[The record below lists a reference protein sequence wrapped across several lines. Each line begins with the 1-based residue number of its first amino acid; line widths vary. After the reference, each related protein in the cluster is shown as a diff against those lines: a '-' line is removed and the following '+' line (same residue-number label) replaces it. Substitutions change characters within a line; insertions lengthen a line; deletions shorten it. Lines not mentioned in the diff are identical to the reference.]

1 MRGRSAEAA
10 RDAPP
15 ARGFAAVIHRW
26 HCDRRH
32 RPSFVAAMKIT
43 KAPKRKPEVPADLA
57 ALGTRMVEAP
67 EPELAGLL
75 ASVDQWVWPR
85 GDLYSWV
92 AVLNR
97 LDDILARICTETP
110 LRPFQ
115 TAPFAPANRTL
126 LLAILHFARLLLENC
141 MNRKLYASYE
151 HLDTLLGSDDGEVLE
166 ALLYLL
172 LRPAQQHTGS
182 GRHELAV
189 DHARLAVLASAWPPR
204 DHGVEL
210 ADAAQ
215 EAAAFPAG
223 MQSVQMHCHQ
233 RPGGE
238 EPGPATPVRHT
249 HDEPSDWVYVH
260 HLDTETRSAGAI
272 VLAADRHGRLSEEER
287 FELFHK
293 VRVALAFRAW
303 PSRQQA
309 IVCRLLA
316 IACFAH
322 TAPESAVNTR
332 LYMVEPSLVSR
343 TAALL
348 EPARHTGYWVQ
359 SAALYALDSV
369 GHFRVRLGELLT
381 AVNASV
387 SHGLLLQVLLNTQEA
402 LQASAD
408 GPTPPLG
415 THMDAFVDALMTLV
429 ANLTT
434 TVSGSTM
441 VVSAGLIP
449 QLLELACIVS
459 HTNALV
465 QRTSAR
471 AIGLLDSLLYSY
483 PPALEQFTA
492 ARGMDVLVART
503 VQCVDDAV
511 SRNAPLPFGATNVLR
526 QLLRLF
532 HHLMTTTGL
541 ADGLRNLIDTPLVPA
556 LRTIMEQRALFGTSV
571 LAQAITI
578 MASFVHNEPTQ
589 LVTIQEH
596 KLPDAF
602 LGVVQD
608 GLEPSFELLNALTT
622 AIGALC
628 LNEAGLHHMTSQPI
642 VPHVLRV
649 LTDERY
655 HRVLLDR
662 DNANIFGT
670 AVDELVRHHPSLKEG
685 VQTELVHLLD
695 GLVAMGQAF
704 SPPTEPAARALYEL
718 PSSGDAVSPQPISTA
733 ELVLDEPDQTVP
745 EPVPG
750 DANAPVASF
759 DVLCRFL
766 EGFFRN
772 AALCRDFMRSGS
784 LARLLAFLSTP
795 CIPYHFGT
803 STPADSLVM
812 LLRTMVEESPST
824 VLSALLRDVHQS
836 MTEIASPMLAL
847 LEPHAPELQPRFR
860 TWVRLHT
867 RLHVL
872 TDVCETFVQSFMFP
886 NASTKVPLALF
897 RALSEG
903 GDVATLAQLG
913 QLVRMCVWE
922 HLRVKAAL
930 RGRDLSS
937 HAGVTAVQYMAVRMQ
952 ASLQALLSVVARLL
966 TPKRHMDAEFARVSA
981 ATTDQMARALRAWQA
996 KRSDASPG
1004 DTLGEHTYLYLM
1016 LAHLLYDRRPTHA
1029 MHAHTMLLHAWVEQG
1044 GDAALGSQLHELLPH
1059 LEHDVSDDETSVGAH
1074 AVCTLRAYLD
1084 LYARLLQARPLLDAP
1099 QTTHLTRDAPS
1110 APHRLLVELRARA
1123 LDVLE
1128 PLWQA
1133 PWLAKLPLSPVRMT
1147 GQALGLILQAD
1158 RESPPP
1164 PRPTSSVPTDLPSAL
1179 AATLGG
1185 APIPFPPRPTSLEG
1199 SSRIVADEA
1208 RLAQLVEMGFPRGA
1222 ARRALERCH
1231 NNVSAATEYVLQHP
1245 ELEDEPDAPPT
1256 APEGE
1261 ERAEEPREAASEP
1274 PATSAPRS
1282 VSEAL
1287 AQAVLSLD
1295 DGSGAPEAPADSAT
1309 GGPSESQEALRTAKA
1324 ALDERR
1330 SAFRPTFFPR
1340 LLALADTHEPL
1351 VFDAKQV
1358 LGAIS
1363 KDKERVAALW
1373 EHVLQR
1379 LPDDVADP
1387 TLPTR
1392 LHFVALLV
1400 TYERVQLSLPWSTL
1414 PPLAQRLLGWAQA
1427 QAQAPSE
1434 LPFYASVLMALNG
1447 VLGLAEAPNDQPCD
1461 TVLPGDR
1468 LALLREA
1475 RAQLLPLLLQ
1485 TLERAPQ
1492 FSASALLATY
1502 RVLVLVTRDSVTA
1515 AALAEDQQL
1524 AKVLRPLLSTRFSQ
1538 LASCQRLVLMILRHV
1553 VEAGGTLL
1561 SLVAHDIQAWF
1572 AHMSR
1577 TRHMEITHLLKAMS
1591 YAVLR
1596 DPVTYM
1602 RAASTQLELVDGSGS
1617 PMSHVRLQAGAK
1629 VPALPDVAQ
1638 SLCDGVMDTLL
1649 GQALHV
1655 LRGELGPL
1663 PGEAASPDALS
1674 EADARDAYAF
1684 FLLQAM
1690 VEMTSSYMGCKHSF
1704 LRHHVGKEPMLA
1716 HMLSTWVP
1724 SGFLH
1729 NYEPDELRKRMAQ
1742 SNWAMSLG
1750 VALAMDPAPMAD
1762 ATAVP
1767 EALVGVRKTLLD
1779 ALQTAIREAQ
1789 QSSEVVEV
1797 RYGRLYALADLC
1809 HRLLTAQ
1816 PHPNGVV
1823 AKRSEVVL
1831 HLAKTMLEKNFVPLL
1846 ASVLAD
1852 VDLGFP
1858 SVRALLEAVLRPLE
1872 HLTRA
1877 AIKMAR
1883 AHRHRRPAAADG
1895 TGAPSGAVDHQDVGS
1910 SEEEED
1916 DDDDDED
1923 MQSDSLE
1930 EDGEGAPDFYR
1941 NSSLGMHTG
1950 EMEQGAYDSADE
1962 LSDEDDDAEMEME
1975 EYDSEEGSELSTD
1988 AEGLDGDSTHV
1999 VEVMEED
2006 DSMDEHDGSSDDMYD
2021 ELEDEWEDEYDDGLN
2036 ELDDEDVDYVIE
2048 DDRSAGDEGPD
2059 AGDEHGVS
2067 EILEALDDMEGGHVD
2082 LLEGDQAESGDE
2094 ALLEADDAA
2103 ELDFGDDSVWPPPRH
2118 TDDRFGANWSWTQAP
2133 RPGRRDMTG
2142 PPTFFTESLAPHGA
2156 SDSAVRPTPSPA
2168 RHHDDDVAFHPLLAD
2183 DHAAQGDGDGPPWS
2197 RSVESLMGG
2206 PTMQFLEMFLQ
2217 RNVPSG
2223 TDASI
2228 RIELDH
2234 GHGTP
2239 RMHIA
2244 NMHGDSLRP
2253 RQGPPRSREGASGA
2267 ADVVAESHR
2276 FTPLHTNAR
2285 RGEEALILLGT
2296 AASELGAALRTQL
2309 VHALQPQESYRT
2321 SENREPEAAQRAASD
2336 TKRKHA
2342 EVDPASPEAPPSRT
2356 TVSLHGT
2363 PIDLSD
2369 TGIDPTFLEALPE
2382 ELREEVLL
2390 SQQLHER
2397 LARSQRRPPMAPDFL
2412 DVLPR
2417 SLRAELQHVDDDV
2430 PQDRSR
2436 ASRPA
2441 PAPPRDDAHGEVAD
2455 RQRPADSTEAPN
2467 AEGQPRNAIQL
2478 LDRAGMAALV
2488 RLLYFPSMHARPSLL
2503 HKVLAHLSEN
2513 ARSRTE
2519 LLTLLLLV
2527 LSDSTTSSGT
2537 VDRSFAAMSN
2547 KAARQ
2552 TPQRG
2557 TPRRPATPN
2566 ASGLLP
2572 PALPA
2577 PLALMGGEAP
2587 HLIASRSLETLTYL
2601 TQANDQVALHF
2612 LREDKTRKGTKRMPV
2627 QILLSLLEKDAL
2639 LEHASLVNALVQLLH
2654 MITKPLVASHQAPD
2668 GKSAVLDGPHAGVEV
2683 APIPAE
2689 RLAAL
2694 VQPLKTPM
2702 SSRAFQ
2708 HTLGVASNL
2717 AHMPGARDVISEAL
2731 QQAATRASKALVTDL
2746 DALIET
2752 LPPAETSDER
2762 PQSEALSNP
2771 ALPPPP
2777 PAGPRTA
2784 TSLPLAKLASPTSAQ
2799 AEFLRC
2805 LRALDYLYVGK

>member
-1 MRGRSAEAA
+1 
-10 RDAPP
+10 
-15 ARGFAAVIHRW
+15 
-26 HCDRRH
+26 
-32 RPSFVAAMKIT
+32 MKIT

-57 ALGTRMVEAP
+57 SLGARMVEAP
-67 EPELAGLL
+67 EPELAALL

-110 LRPFQ
+110 MRPFQ
-115 TAPFAPANRTL
+115 TAPFAPADRAL
-126 LLAILHFARLLLENC
+126 LLAILHFSRLLLENC

-151 HLDTLLGSDDGEVLE
+151 HLDTLLGSDDAEVLE

-172 LRPAQQHTGS
+172 LRPAQQHAGS

-204 DHGVEL
+204 DHGIEL

-215 EAAAFPAG
+215 EAAPYPAG
-223 MQSVQMHCHQ
+223 LHSVQVHCHQ
-233 RPGGE
+233 RASAE
-238 EPGPATPVRHT
+238 AAGPATPVRHG

-260 HLDTETRSAGAI
+260 HLDTDARSPGAI
-272 VLAADRHGRLSEEER
+272 VQAADRGGRLSDEER

-293 VRVALAFRAW
+293 VRVALAYRAW

-322 TAPESAVNTR
+322 IAQESAVNTR
-332 LYMVEPSLVSR
+332 LFMVEPSLVLR

-348 EPARHTGYWVQ
+348 EPVRCTGYWVQ

-387 SHGLLLQVLLNTQEA
+387 SHGLLLQVLLNTHDA
-402 LQASAD
+402 LQGMAD
-408 GPTPPLG
+408 GPTPPLH

-483 PPALEQFTA
+483 QPAFEQFTA

-503 VQCVDDAV
+503 VQCVDDGV
-511 SRNAPLPFGATNVLR
+511 SGSAPLAFGATNVLR

-556 LRTIMEQRALFGTSV
+556 LRTIMEHPGLFGTSV
-571 LAQAITI
+571 LAQAVTI

-596 KLPDAF
+596 KLPEAF
-602 LGVVQD
+602 LSVVQGD
-608 GLEPSFELLNALTT
+608 LEPSFELLNAFTT

-628 LNEAGLHHMTSQPI
+628 LNETGLHQMTSQPI
-642 VPHVLRV
+642 VPRVLRA
-649 LTDERY
+649 LTDARY

-685 VQTELVHLLD
+685 VQSELVRLLE
-695 GLVAMGQAF
+695 GLVASGHAF
-704 SPPTEPAARALYEL
+704 HLPTEPAARALYEL
-718 PSSGDAVSPQPISTA
+718 PSGEAVSPQALSTA
-733 ELVLDEPDQTVP
+733 ELVLEEPDQTVP

-750 DANAPVASF
+750 DVNSPVASF
-759 DVLCRFL
+759 DVVCRFL

-803 STPADSLVM
+803 SSPADSLVM

-824 VLSALLRDVHQS
+824 VLSALLRDVHKS
-836 MTEIASPMLAL
+836 TNELAPPMLTL
-847 LEPHAPELQPRFR
+847 LDPQTPDIQPRFR
-860 TWVRLHT
+860 AWVRLHT
-867 RLHVL
+867 HLHVL

-903 GDVATLAQLG
+903 GDVATLLQLG
-913 QLVRMCVWE
+913 ELLRVCVWE
-922 HLRVKAAL
+922 HLSVKAAL

-937 HAGVTAVQYMAVRMQ
+937 HAGATAVQYMGVRMQ
-952 ASLQALLSVVARLL
+952 ASLLAFFSVVARLL
-966 TPKRHMDAEFARVSA
+966 TPKRHMDAEFAPVSA
-981 ATTDQMARALRAWQA
+981 ATTDQMARALRAWET
-996 KRSDASPG
+996 KRTDASPS

-1016 LAHLLYDRRPTHA
+1016 HTHLLYDRRPTHGL
-1029 MHAHTMLLHAWVEQG
+1029 HAHSMLLHAWVEHG
-1044 GDAALGSQLHELLPH
+1044 GDAALGAQLHELLPQ
-1059 LEHDVSDDETSVGAH
+1059 LEHDGASDPTSVGAH
-1074 AVCTLRAYLD
+1074 AVCALRAYLD

-1099 QTTHLTRDAPS
+1099 QTTHLARDAPS
-1110 APHRLLVELRARA
+1110 VPHKLLVDLRARA

-1133 PWLAKLPLSPVRMT
+1133 PWLAKLPLSPVRMV
-1147 GQALGLILQAD
+1147 GQALGLILHAD
-1158 RESPPP
+1158 RETLPP
-1164 PRPTSSVPTDLPSAL
+1164 PRPEPPVPTDLSSAL

-1185 APIPFPPRPTSLEG
+1185 APIPFPPRAMGLDGP
-1199 SSRIVADEA
+1199 SRTVADET
-1208 RLAQLVEMGFPRGA
+1208 RLGQLLEMGFPRGA

-1231 NNVSAATEYVLQHP
+1231 NNVSAATEYILQHP
-1245 ELEDEPDAPPT
+1245 ELEDEPDEPPAPQ
-1256 APEGE
+1256 GE
-1261 ERAEEPREAASEP
+1261 EPEAPQAGASEP
-1274 PATSAPRS
+1274 NS
-1282 VSEAL
+1282 VGEAL
-1287 AQAVLSLD
+1287 AQAVLSLN
-1295 DGSGAPEAPADSAT
+1295 GESAAPEAPANASPETASELQQALLSAK
-1309 GGPSESQEALRTAKA
+1309 S

-1330 SAFRPTFFPR
+1330 TAFRPTFFPR
-1340 LLALADTHEPL
+1340 LLELADTHEPL

-1358 LGAIS
+1358 MGAIS
-1363 KDKERVAALW
+1363 KDKDRLSALW
-1373 EHVLQR
+1373 EHILQR
-1379 LPDDVADP
+1379 LPSDVADP

-1392 LHFVALLV
+1392 LHFVALLL
-1400 TYERVQLSLPWSTL
+1400 TYERVQLLLPWSTL
-1414 PPLAQRLLGWAQA
+1414 PPLAERLLGWAQV
-1427 QAQAPSE
+1427 QAQSPTE
-1434 LPFYASVLMALNG
+1434 LPYYASVLMALNG
-1447 VLGLAEAPNDQPCD
+1447 VLGLAEAPYDEPCD
-1461 TVLPGDR
+1461 TVLPEGH
-1468 LALLREA
+1468 LTLLRES

-1485 TLERAPQ
+1485 TLERAPS
-1492 FSASALLATY
+1492 FSVSALLATY
-1502 RVLVLVTRDSVTA
+1502 RVLVLVTRDPA
-1515 AALAEDQQL
+1515 AAASLAEGQQL
-1524 AKVLRPLLSTRFSQ
+1524 ATVLRPMLSTRFSQ

-1553 VEAGGTLL
+1553 VETGETLV
-1561 SLVAHDIQAWF
+1561 SLFAHEIHAWF
-1572 AHMSR
+1572 AHTSR

-1602 RAASTQLELVDGSGS
+1602 RAASTQLELVDGPGGRTL
-1617 PMSHVRLQAGAK
+1617 SHVRLQPNAK
-1629 VPALPDVAQ
+1629 VPAPPDVAQ
-1638 SLCDGVMDTLL
+1638 SLCDAVMDALL
-1649 GQALHV
+1649 VQV
-1655 LRGELGPL
+1655 LQVLQGELGPL
-1663 PGEAASPDALS
+1663 PGEATPGALS

-1690 VEMTSSYMGCKHSF
+1690 VELTSSYMGCKHSF
-1704 LRHHVGKEPMLA
+1704 RQYRVGSEPLLA
-1716 HMLSTWVP
+1716 HMLTTWVP

-1729 NYEPDELRKRMAQ
+1729 NYEPEELRKRMAQ

-1750 VALAMDPAPMAD
+1750 VALAMDPMPVAD
-1762 ATAVP
+1762 ATSVP
-1767 EALVGVRKTLLD
+1767 DGLVAVRKALLD
-1779 ALQTAIREAQ
+1779 ALHKALRDAQ
-1789 QSSEVVEV
+1789 QSTEAVEV

-1823 AKRSEVVL
+1823 SKRSEVVL

-1877 AIKMAR
+1877 SIKMAR
-1883 AHRHRRPAAADG
+1883 AHRHRRPADG
-1895 TGAPSGAVDHQDVGS
+1895 AGGAPTGAVDPRGS
-1910 SEEEED
+1910 SDDDDED
-1916 DDDDDED
+1916 DDDDE

-1950 EMEQGAYDSADE
+1950 EMEHGTYDSADE
-1962 LSDEDDDAEMEME
+1962 LSDEEDDAEMEME

-2006 DSMDEHDGSSDDMYD
+2006 DSMDEHDEGSDDVYD

-2036 ELDDEDVDYVIE
+2036 ELNDEDVDYVIE
-2048 DDRSAGDEGPD
+2048 DDRPVDNDGR
-2059 AGDEHGVS
+2059 GDEHGVD
-2067 EILEALDDMEGGHVD
+2067 EILEALDDMEGGDVD
-2082 LLEGDQAESGDE
+2082 LLEGDEAMESGDE

-2103 ELDFGDDSVWPPPRH
+2103 ELDFGDDAVWPTPRH
-2118 TDDRFGANWSWTQAP
+2118 TDDRFGANWTWTQPA
-2133 RPGRRDMTG
+2133 RTGRRGATG
-2142 PPTFFTESLAPHGA
+2142 PPTFFTESLTPRAA
-2156 SDSAVRPTPSPA
+2156 SEPAVRPSPSPA
-2168 RHHDDDVAFHPLLAD
+2168 RLHDDDAAFHPLLSD
-2183 DHAAQGDGDGPPWS
+2183 EHAAGEGDEAPWS
-2197 RSVESLMGG
+2197 RSVEALMGG

-2223 TDASI
+2223 ADASI

-2244 NMHGDSLRP
+2244 NMHGDSIRP
-2253 RQGPPRSREGASGA
+2253 QRPPPHSHENPSGS

-2276 FTPLHTNAR
+2276 FTPLHTSAR
-2285 RGEEALILLGT
+2285 RGEEALVLLGT

-2309 VHALQPQESYRT
+2309 AHALQPQQER
-2321 SENREPEAAQRAASD
+2321 REPDTAQRAASD
-2336 TKRKHA
+2336 AKRKRA
-2342 EVDPASPEAPPSRT
+2342 EMDPASPEAPPSRGT
-2356 TVSLHGT
+2356 ASLHEA
-2363 PIDLSD
+2363 PIDLTG

-2382 ELREEVLL
+2382 ELREEALL
-2390 SQQLHER
+2390 SQQLSAR
-2397 LARSQRRPPMAPDFL
+2397 IARSERRPPMAPDFL

-2417 SLRAELQHVDDDV
+2417 SLRAELQHVDDEA
-2430 PQDRSR
+2430 PQDRPR
-2436 ASRPA
+2436 ASGAA
-2441 PAPPRDDAHGEVAD
+2441 PLPPHDHTHGEAAD
-2455 RQRPADSTEAPN
+2455 RERPADAEAPN
-2467 AEGQPRNAIQL
+2467 AEAQPRNAIQL

-2488 RLLYFPSMHARPSLL
+2488 RLLYFPSMNARPSLL

-2513 ARSRTE
+2513 TRSRTE

-2547 KAARQ
+2547 KASRQ

-2557 TPRRPATPN
+2557 TPRRPASPS
-2566 ASGLLP
+2566 ASGVLP

-2627 QILLSLLEKDAL
+2627 QILLSLLEKDTL
-2639 LEHASLVNALVQLLH
+2639 LEHASLVNALVQLLN
-2654 MITKPLVASHQAPD
+2654 MITKLLVSSHEAPD

-2694 VQPLKTPM
+2694 VRPLKTPM

-2708 HTLGVASNL
+2708 HTLGIASNL
-2717 AHMPGARDVISEAL
+2717 AHLPGARDVISEAL
-2731 QQAATRASKALVTDL
+2731 QQAATRASQALITDL

-2752 LPPAETSDER
+2752 LPPVETGDESA
-2762 PQSEALSNP
+2762 PTETTPNP
-2771 ALPPPP
+2771 TVPPPP

>member
-1 MRGRSAEAA
+1 
-10 RDAPP
+10 
-15 ARGFAAVIHRW
+15 
-26 HCDRRH
+26 
-32 RPSFVAAMKIT
+32 MKIT
-43 KAPKRKPEVPADLA
+43 KAPKRKPDVPEDLA
-57 ALGTRMVEAP
+57 ALGARMVEAP
-67 EPELAGLL
+67 ESELAGLL

-115 TAPFAPANRTL
+115 TAPFAPANRAL
-126 LLAILHFARLLLENC
+126 LLAILNFARLLLENC

-151 HLDTLLGSDDGEVLE
+151 HLDILLGSDDADVLE

-204 DHGVEL
+204 DHGIEL
-210 ADAAQ
+210 EDAAQ
-215 EAAAFPAG
+215 EVAPYPAG
-223 MQSVQMHCHQ
+223 LYNVQVHCRQ
-233 RPGGE
+233 RPGAA
-238 EPGPATPVRHT
+238 PSHPATPVRHA
-249 HDEPSDWVYVH
+249 HEEPSDWVTVH
-260 HLDTETRSAGAI
+260 HLDADTRAPGAI
-272 VLAADRHGRLSEEER
+272 VQAADPEHRLSDEER

-293 VRVALAFRAW
+293 VRVALAYRSW
-303 PSRQQA
+303 PSRQQVL
-309 IVCRLLA
+309 VCRLLA

-322 TAPESAVNTR
+322 SASESNVNAR
-332 LYMVEPSLVSR
+332 LFMVEPSLVPR

-359 SAALYALDSV
+359 SAALYALDSM
-369 GHFRVRLGELLT
+369 GHFRVRLSELLT

-387 SHGLLLQVLLNTQEA
+387 SHGLLLQVLLHTHDA
-402 LQASAD
+402 LRACAD
-408 GPTPPLG
+408 GPAPPLH

-441 VVSAGLIP
+441 VVSAGLVP
-449 QLLELACIVS
+449 QLLDLACIVS

-471 AIGLLDSLLYSY
+471 AIGLVDSLLYSY
-483 PPALEQFTA
+483 QPAFEQFSA
-492 ARGMDVLVART
+492 ARGMDMLVART

-511 SRNAPLPFGATNVLR
+511 AQMTPLPFGAVNVLR

-556 LRTIMEQRALFGTSV
+556 LRTIMEQRSVFGSSV

-596 KLPDAF
+596 KLPEAF
-602 LGVVQD
+602 LRVVQD
-608 GLEPSFELLNALTT
+608 DLEPSFDLLNALTT

-628 LNEAGLHHMTSQPI
+628 LNETGLHHMTSQPI
-642 VPHVLRV
+642 VPRVLRV
-649 LTDERY
+649 LTDARY

-662 DNANIFGT
+662 DNANVFGT

-685 VQTELVHLLD
+685 VQKELVQLLD
-695 GLVAMGQAF
+695 GLVASGHAF
-704 SPPTEPAARALYEL
+704 TLPTEPAARALYEV
-718 PSSGDAVSPQPISTA
+718 PVGESTVAPQPISTA

-750 DANAPVASF
+750 DVNTPVASF
-759 DVLCRFL
+759 DVVCRFL

-803 STPADSLVM
+803 SSPADSLVM

-824 VLSALLRDVHQS
+824 VLTALLRDVQLS
-836 MTEIASPMLAL
+836 INELVSPMLAL
-847 LEPHAPELQPRFR
+847 LGPTTADIQARFR
-860 TWVRLHT
+860 AWVRLHT

-886 NASTKVPLALF
+886 NANTKVPLALF
-897 RALSEG
+897 RALLEG
-903 GDVATLAQLG
+903 GDVATLSQLG
-913 QLVRMCVWE
+913 PLLRACVWE

-930 RGRDLSS
+930 RGREMPSLSG
-937 HAGVTAVQYMAVRMQ
+937 AKAVQYMAVRMQ
-952 ASLQALLSVVARLL
+952 ASLLAFFSVVARLL
-966 TPKRHMDAEFARVSA
+966 TPKRHMDAEFAHVSA
-981 ATTDQMARALRAWQA
+981 AITQPFARVLRDWET
-996 KRSDASPG
+996 KRDDASPS
-1004 DTLGEHTYLYLM
+1004 DALAENTYLYLVHT
-1016 LAHLLYDRRPTHA
+1016 HLLYDRRATQG
-1029 MHAHTMLLHAWVEQG
+1029 MHAHAVLLHAWVEQG
-1044 GDAALGSQLHELLPH
+1044 GDVALGALLQELLPV
-1059 LEHDVSDDETSVGAH
+1059 LQQDAPSDETSLGAH
-1074 AVCTLRAYLD
+1074 AVCALRAYLD
-1084 LYARLLQARPLLDAP
+1084 LYTRLLQARPLLDAP
-1099 QTTHLTRDAPS
+1099 QTMHLARNAPS
-1110 APHRLLVELRARA
+1110 VPHKLLVQLRARA

-1128 PLWQA
+1128 PLWKA
-1133 PWLAKLPLSPVRMT
+1133 PWLATLPLGPVRMI
-1147 GQALGLILQAD
+1147 GQALGLILHAD
-1158 RESPPP
+1158 REMPPP
-1164 PRPTSSVPTDLPSAL
+1164 PRPEPPVPTDLSSAL

-1185 APIPFPPRPTSLEG
+1185 APLPFPPRPLG
-1199 SSRIVADEA
+1199 VDAPSRTVADEA

-1231 NNVSAATEYVLQHP
+1231 NNVSAATEFIFQHP
-1245 ELEDEPDAPPT
+1245 ELEDEPD
-1256 APEGE
+1256 
-1261 ERAEEPREAASEP
+1261 EP
-1274 PATSAPRS
+1274 PQAPANADSQADESQDTSSSAPRT

-1287 AQAVLSLD
+1287 AQAVLPLD
-1295 DGSGAPEAPADSAT
+1295 TPAPASNDAPQAT
-1309 GGPSESQEALRTAKA
+1309 NDLPEELRAAKEALDQRRT
-1324 ALDERR
+1324 
-1330 SAFRPTFFPR
+1330 AFRPTFFPR
-1340 LLALADTHEPL
+1340 LLELADTHEPL
-1351 VFDAKQV
+1351 IFDAKQV

-1363 KDKERVAALW
+1363 KDKDRVATLW

-1379 LPDDVADP
+1379 LPKDASDSR
-1387 TLPTR
+1387 LPTR
-1392 LHFVALLV
+1392 LHFVALLL
-1400 TYERVQLSLPWSTL
+1400 TYERVQWALPWATL
-1414 PPLAQRLLGWAQA
+1414 PPLAQRLLGLAQV
-1427 QAQAPSE
+1427 QAQAPAE
-1434 LPFYASVLMALNG
+1434 LPYYASALMALNG
-1447 VLGLAEAPNDQPCD
+1447 VLGLAEAPFDEPCD
-1461 TVLPGDR
+1461 SVLPDSQ
-1468 LALLREA
+1468 LVLLREA

-1502 RVLVLVTRDSVTA
+1502 RVLVLVTRDSATA
-1515 AALAEDQQL
+1515 VLMAEGQ
-1524 AKVLRPLLSTRFSQ
+1524 KITTVLRPLLSPRFSQ

-1553 VEAGGTLL
+1553 VEAGGALL
-1561 SLVAHDIQAWF
+1561 SLLAHEIQMWF
-1572 AHMSR
+1572 AHTTRS
-1577 TRHMEITHLLKAMS
+1577 RHMDITHLLKAMS

-1596 DPVTYM
+1596 DPITYM
-1602 RAASTQLELVDGSGS
+1602 RAASTQLELVDGPGTRTPSQ
-1617 PMSHVRLQAGAK
+1617 VRLQSDAK
-1629 VPALPDVAQ
+1629 IPALPAMCQ
-1638 SLCDGVMDTLL
+1638 SLCDQVIDTLL
-1649 GQALHV
+1649 TEIEQVWQGV
-1655 LRGELGPL
+1655 LRPL
-1663 PGEAASPDALS
+1663 PSDTETPGALN
-1674 EADARDAYAF
+1674 EADMRDAYAF

-1690 VEMTSSYMGCKHSF
+1690 VELTSSYMGCKQSF
-1704 LRHHVGKEPMLA
+1704 LQHRVGSETMLA
-1716 HMLSTWVP
+1716 HMLTAWVP
-1724 SGFLH
+1724 NGFLH

-1750 VALAMDPAPMAD
+1750 VALAMDPMPGAD
-1762 ATAVP
+1762 ATSVP
-1767 EALVGVRKTLLD
+1767 EELVSVRKTFLD
-1779 ALQTAIREAQ
+1779 ALHKALRDALH
-1789 QSSEVVEV
+1789 SSETVEV

-1809 HRLLTAQ
+1809 HRLLTTQ
-1816 PHPNGVV
+1816 PHPGGHGP
-1823 AKRSEVVL
+1823 KRSEVVL

-1858 SVRALLEAVLRPLE
+1858 TVHALVEAVLRPLE
-1872 HLTRA
+1872 HLTKA

-1883 AHRHRRPAAADG
+1883 ADRQRQRPAATSAASD
-1895 TGAPSGAVDHQDVGS
+1895 GAPSTEMGHGNVDS
-1910 SEEEED
+1910 S
-1916 DDDDDED
+1916 DDDED
-1923 MQSDSLE
+1923 LQSDSLDE
-1930 EDGEGAPDFYR
+1930 EGDGAPDFYR

-1950 EMEQGAYDSADE
+1950 EMEHGAYDSADE
-1962 LSDEDDDAEMEME
+1962 LSDDDEDAEMEME

-2006 DSMDEHDGSSDDMYD
+2006 DSMDEHEEASDDMYD
-2021 ELEDEWEDEYDDGLN
+2021 ELEDEWEDEYDDHLN

-2048 DDRSAGDEGPD
+2048 DDRAPGQDAGDD
-2059 AGDEHGVS
+2059 ADEHGVD
-2067 EILEALDDMEGGHVD
+2067 EILEALDDMEGGDVD
-2082 LLEGDQAESGDE
+2082 LLEGDEVMDSGDE

-2103 ELDFGDDSVWPPPRH
+2103 DLNFGDESVWPSPRH

-2133 RPGRRDMTG
+2133 RSGRRGTTG
-2142 PPTFFTESLAPHGA
+2142 PPTFFTESLASRGPA
-2156 SDSAVRPTPSPA
+2156 AEPAPRPTTTHTHL
-2168 RHHDDDVAFHPLLAD
+2168 RDDDVAFHPLLAD
-2183 DHAAQGDGDGPPWS
+2183 DHAAQGDADGASWP
-2197 RSVESLMGG
+2197 RNVEALMGG

-2244 NMHGDSLRP
+2244 NMHGDSLRM
-2253 RQGPPRSREGASGA
+2253 RREPPSNESAAPAPA

-2276 FTPLHTNAR
+2276 LTPTHTNAR

-2309 VHALQPQESYRT
+2309 IHALQPSRERRRT
-2321 SENREPEAAQRAASD
+2321 MEPDASQRAVSDAKRKHEEMDAAPTASD
-2336 TKRKHA
+2336 TSDSHR
-2342 EVDPASPEAPPSRT
+2342 
-2356 TVSLHGT
+2356 TVSVHGA
-2363 PIDLSD
+2363 PIDLTN

-2382 ELREEVLL
+2382 ELREEALL
-2390 SQQLHER
+2390 SQQLTAR
-2397 LARSQRRPPMAPDFL
+2397 LARTQRRPPMAPDFL

-2417 SLRAELQHVDDDV
+2417 SLRAELQQVDDETPHERV
-2430 PQDRSR
+2430 RT
-2436 ASRPA
+2436 AGPA
-2441 PAPPRDDAHGEVAD
+2441 PAASHDHAPSDANE
-2455 RQRPADSTEAPN
+2455 RERPAEATDAPV
-2467 AEGQPRNAIQL
+2467 AEAAPRNAIQL

-2488 RLLYFPSMHARPSLL
+2488 RLLYFPSMHARASLL

-2527 LSDSTTSSGT
+2527 LSDSTTSTGN
-2537 VDRSFAAMSN
+2537 VDRSFAAMSST
-2547 KAARQ
+2547 AARQ

-2557 TPRRPATPN
+2557 TPRRPGTPS
-2566 ASGLLP
+2566 ASGMLP

-2577 PLALMGGEAP
+2577 PLAQMGDEAP

-2601 TQANDQVALHF
+2601 THVNAQVAVHF
-2612 LREDKTRKGTKRMPV
+2612 LREDKMRKGSKRMPL
-2627 QILLSLLEKDAL
+2627 QILLSLLEKDTL
-2639 LEHASLVNALVQLLH
+2639 LEHASLVNALVQLLN
-2654 MITKPLVASHQAPD
+2654 MITKPLVSSHESPD
-2668 GKSAVLDGPHAGVEV
+2668 GKSAVLEGSHAGVEV
-2683 APIPAE
+2683 APIPAD

-2708 HTLGVASNL
+2708 NTLAVASNL
-2717 AHMPGARDVISEAL
+2717 AHLPGARDVISEAL
-2731 QQAATRASKALVTDL
+2731 QQAATRASQALILDL
-2746 DALIET
+2746 DALIDI
-2752 LPPAETSDER
+2752 LPPVEPSEEEPATET
-2762 PQSEALSNP
+2762 PLNP
-2771 ALPPPP
+2771 AMPPPP

-2805 LRALDYLYVGK
+2805 LRALDFLYVGK

>member
-1 MRGRSAEAA
+1 
-10 RDAPP
+10 
-15 ARGFAAVIHRW
+15 
-26 HCDRRH
+26 
-32 RPSFVAAMKIT
+32 MKIT

-57 ALGTRMVEAP
+57 ALGARMVEAP
-67 EPELAGLL
+67 EPELASLL
-75 ASVDQWVWPR
+75 ASVHQWVWPR

-115 TAPFAPANRTL
+115 TAPFAPADRAL

-151 HLDTLLGSDDGEVLE
+151 HLDTLLGSDDSEVLE

-172 LRPAQQHTGS
+172 LRPAQQHAGS

-204 DHGVEL
+204 DHGIEL
-210 ADAAQ
+210 VDAAQ
-215 EAAAFPAG
+215 ESAPYPAG
-223 MQSVQMHCHQ
+223 LHSVQVHCHQ
-233 RPGGE
+233 RPGAVASG
-238 EPGPATPVRHT
+238 PGTPVRHA

-260 HLDTETRSAGAI
+260 HLDTEVRSPGAI
-272 VLAADRHGRLSEEER
+272 VQAADRDGRLSDEER
-287 FELFHK
+287 FDLFHQ
-293 VRVALAFRAW
+293 VRVALAYRAW

-322 TAPESAVNTR
+322 TTQESTVNTR
-332 LYMVEPSLVSR
+332 LFMVEPSLVLR

-348 EPARHTGYWVQ
+348 EPVRCTGYWVQ

-387 SHGLLLQVLLNTQEA
+387 SHGLLLQVLLNTHDA
-402 LQASAD
+402 LKGSAD
-408 GPTPPLG
+408 GPTPPLH

-483 PPALEQFTA
+483 QPAFEQFTA

-511 SRNAPLPFGATNVLR
+511 SGGAPLLFGVTNVLR

-556 LRTIMEQRALFGTSV
+556 LRTIMEQRVLFGTSV

-589 LVTIQEH
+589 LITIQEH
-596 KLPDAF
+596 KLPEAF
-602 LGVVQD
+602 LSVVQD
-608 GLEPSFELLNALTT
+608 HLEPSFELLNAITT

-628 LNEAGLHHMTSQPI
+628 LNESGLHQMTSQPI
-642 VPHVLRV
+642 VPRVLHV
-649 LTDERY
+649 LTDARY

-685 VQTELVHLLD
+685 VQTELVRLLED
-695 GLVAMGQAF
+695 LVASGHAF
-704 SPPTEPAARALYEL
+704 CLPTEPAARALYEL
-718 PSSGDAVSPQPISTA
+718 PPGEFVAPQPLSTA
-733 ELVLDEPDQTVP
+733 ELVLEEPDQTVP

-750 DANAPVASF
+750 DVNVPVASF
-759 DVLCRFL
+759 DVVCRFL

-803 STPADSLVM
+803 SSPADSLVV

-824 VLSALLRDVHQS
+824 VLSSLLRDVHQS
-836 MTEIASPMLAL
+836 MHELSPPMLAL
-847 LEPHAPELQPRFR
+847 LDQQTPDLQARFR
-860 TWVRLHT
+860 AWVRLHT

-872 TDVCETFVQSFMFP
+872 TDMCETFVQSFMFP

-897 RALSEG
+897 RALREG
-903 GDVATLAQLG
+903 GDVATLLQLG
-913 QLVRMCVWE
+913 QLLRVCVWE
-922 HLRVKAAL
+922 HLRIKAAL
-930 RGRDLSS
+930 RGREPSS
-937 HAGVTAVQYMAVRMQ
+937 HAGATAVQYMAVRMQ
-952 ASLQALLSVVARLL
+952 ASLLALFSVVARLL
-966 TPKRHMDAEFARVSA
+966 TPKRRMDAEFASVSA
-981 ATTDQMARALRAWQA
+981 ATTDQMARVLRAWEA
-996 KRSDASPG
+996 KRTDVSTG
-1004 DTLGEHTYLYLM
+1004 DMLGEHTYLYLM
-1016 LAHLLYDRRPTHA
+1016 HTHLLYDRRPTHG
-1029 MHAHTMLLHAWVEQG
+1029 MHAHSMLLHAWVEQG
-1044 GDAALGSQLHELLPH
+1044 GDTALGAQLHELVPE
-1059 LEHDVSDDETSVGAH
+1059 LEHYGSNDETSASAH
-1074 AVCTLRAYLD
+1074 AACALRAYLD
-1084 LYARLLQARPLLDAP
+1084 LYTRLLQARPLMDAP
-1099 QTTHLTRDAPS
+1099 QTTHLARDAPS
-1110 APHRLLVELRARA
+1110 TPHKLLVELRARA

-1133 PWLAKLPLSPVRMT
+1133 PWLNKLPLSPVRMI
-1147 GQALGLILQAD
+1147 GQALGLILHAD
-1158 RESPPP
+1158 RETPPP
-1164 PRPTSSVPTDLPSAL
+1164 PRPESSVPTDLSSAL

-1185 APIPFPPRPTSLEG
+1185 APIAFPPRTMGMDAP
-1199 SSRIVADEA
+1199 SRIVADET

-1231 NNVSAATEYVLQHP
+1231 NNVSAATEYILQHP
-1245 ELEDEPDAPPT
+1245 ELEDEPDEPAAPQGET
-1256 APEGE
+1256 QEAPE
-1261 ERAEEPREAASEP
+1261 
-1274 PATSAPRS
+1274 TSGPRS
-1282 VSEAL
+1282 VGEAL
-1287 AQAVLSLD
+1287 AQAVLSLN
-1295 DGSGAPEAPADSAT
+1295 GEPAAPEAPVDASPEAS
-1309 GGPSESQEALRTAKA
+1309 SELQEALLTAKA

-1330 SAFRPTFFPR
+1330 ASFRPTFFPR
-1340 LLALADTHEPL
+1340 LLELADTHEPL

-1358 LGAIS
+1358 MGTIT
-1363 KDKERVAALW
+1363 KDTDRVAALW
-1373 EHVLQR
+1373 NHVLQR
-1379 LPDDVADP
+1379 LPNDVADP

-1392 LHFVALLV
+1392 LHFVALLL
-1400 TYERVQLSLPWSTL
+1400 TYERVQFALPWSTL
-1414 PPLAQRLLGWAQA
+1414 PPLTQRLLGWVQVQA
-1427 QAQAPSE
+1427 RSPSE
-1434 LPFYASVLMALNG
+1434 LPHYASVLMALNG

-1461 TVLPGDR
+1461 TVLPEDH
-1468 LALLREA
+1468 LTLLRES
-1475 RAQLLPLLLQ
+1475 RAQLLPLVLQ

-1502 RVLVLVTRDSVTA
+1502 RVLVLVTRDSAMAVS
-1515 AALAEDQQL
+1515 LAEGQQL
-1524 AKVLRPLLSTRFSQ
+1524 ATVLRPMLSTRFSQ
-1538 LASCQRLVLMILRHV
+1538 LAACQRLVLMVLRHV
-1553 VEAGGTLL
+1553 VEAGG
-1561 SLVAHDIQAWF
+1561 SLAPLFAHEMQAWF
-1572 AHMSR
+1572 AHVSR
-1577 TRHMEITHLLKAMS
+1577 MRHVEITHLLKAMS

-1602 RAASTQLELVDGSGS
+1602 HAASTQLELVDGPGGRTL
-1617 PMSHVRLQAGAK
+1617 SHVRLQPGAE
-1629 VPALPDVAQ
+1629 VPALPGVAQPLCDAVMDALLAQ
-1638 SLCDGVMDTLL
+1638 SL
-1649 GQALHV
+1649 QV
-1655 LRGELGPL
+1655 LQGELGPL
-1663 PGEAASPDALS
+1663 PGESTPDALS
-1674 EADARDAYAF
+1674 EPDARDAYAF

-1690 VEMTSSYMGCKHSF
+1690 VELTSSYMGCKHSF
-1704 LRHHVGKEPMLA
+1704 LQHHVGAEPMLA
-1716 HMLSTWVP
+1716 HMLAAWVP
-1724 SGFLH
+1724 RGFLH

-1742 SNWAMSLG
+1742 SNWAMSLV
-1750 VALAMDPAPMAD
+1750 VALATDPMPVAD
-1762 ATAVP
+1762 ATSVP
-1767 EALVGVRKTLLD
+1767 DALVGVRKALLD
-1779 ALQTAIREAQ
+1779 ALHKAIRDAL
-1789 QSSEVVEV
+1789 QSSEAVEV

-1877 AIKMAR
+1877 SIKMAR
-1883 AHRHRRPAAADG
+1883 AHRHRRPAG
-1895 TGAPSGAVDHQDVGS
+1895 TENAGEVQTGAVDHRDVDS
-1910 SEEEED
+1910 SDDEEED
-1916 DDDDDED
+1916 DDDDDDD

-1930 EDGEGAPDFYR
+1930 EEGEGAPDFYR

-1950 EMEQGAYDSADE
+1950 EMEHGAYDSADE
-1962 LSDEDDDAEMEME
+1962 MSDDDDGAEMEME
-1975 EYDSEEGSELSTD
+1975 EFDSEEGSELSTD

-2006 DSMDEHDGSSDDMYD
+2006 DSMDGHDEASDDVYD

-2036 ELDDEDVDYVIE
+2036 ELDEDDVDYVIE
-2048 DDRSAGDEGPD
+2048 DDRPAGNDGP
-2059 AGDEHGVS
+2059 GDEHGVD
-2067 EILEALDDMEGGHVD
+2067 EILEALDDMEGGDVG
-2082 LLEGDQAESGDE
+2082 LLEGDEAMDSGDE

-2103 ELDFGDDSVWPPPRH
+2103 ELDFGDDAVWPPPRH

-2133 RPGRRDMTG
+2133 RTGRRGATG
-2142 PPTFFTESLAPHGA
+2142 PPTFFSESLASRSA
-2156 SDSAVRPTPSPA
+2156 SEPAARPTPSPV
-2168 RHHDDDVAFHPLLAD
+2168 RHHDDDAAFHPLLSD
-2183 DHAAQGDGDGPPWS
+2183 DHAAGEGDDAPWS
-2197 RSVESLMGG
+2197 RGVEALMGG

-2244 NMHGDSLRP
+2244 NMHGDSIRP
-2253 RQGPPRSREGASGA
+2253 HREPSHSHEGAGHS

-2276 FTPLHTNAR
+2276 FTPLQTSAR
-2285 RGEEALILLGT
+2285 RGEEALVLLGT
-2296 AASELGAALRTQL
+2296 AASELGAALRAQL
-2309 VHALQPQESYRT
+2309 VHALQPQQEHRAT
-2321 SENREPEAAQRAASD
+2321 ENRVPDAAQRAASD
-2336 TKRKHA
+2336 AKRKRA
-2342 EVDPASPEAPPSRT
+2342 EMDPASPEAPASRA
-2356 TVSLHGT
+2356 TVSLQGT
-2363 PIDLSD
+2363 PIDLTD

-2382 ELREEVLL
+2382 ELREEALL
-2390 SQQLHER
+2390 SQQLSGR
-2397 LARSQRRPPMAPDFL
+2397 IARGERRPPMAPDFL
-2412 DVLPR
+2412 DVLPH
-2417 SLRAELQHVDDDV
+2417 SLRAELQHVDDEG
-2430 PQDRSR
+2430 PHDRLRVSGT
-2436 ASRPA
+2436 A
-2441 PAPPRDDAHGEVAD
+2441 PSPSHDHTHREATD
-2455 RQRPADSTEAPN
+2455 RERPADADAPN
-2467 AEGQPRNAIQL
+2467 AEAQPRNAIQL

-2488 RLLYFPSMHARPSLL
+2488 RLLYFPSMHARASLL

-2537 VDRSFAAMSN
+2537 VDRSFASMSS

-2566 ASGLLP
+2566 ASGMLP

-2577 PLALMGGEAP
+2577 PLAMMGGEAP

-2612 LREDKTRKGTKRMPV
+2612 LREDKTRKGTKRIPV
-2627 QILLSLLEKDAL
+2627 QILLSLLEKDTL

-2654 MITKPLVASHQAPD
+2654 MITKPLVTSHEAPD
-2668 GKSAVLDGPHAGVEV
+2668 GKGAVLDGPHVGVEV

-2694 VQPLKTPM
+2694 VRPLKTPM

-2717 AHMPGARDVISEAL
+2717 AHLPGARDVISEAL
-2731 QQAATRASKALVTDL
+2731 QQAATRASLALMTDL

-2752 LPPAETSDER
+2752 LPPAETGDDEAAT
-2762 PQSEALSNP
+2762 EAPSIP
-2771 ALPPPP
+2771 AMPPPP
-2777 PAGPRTA
+2777 PTGPRTA